1 VLKKGDPLL
10 PGNYRPISLLSVFDK
25 LLEKL
30 MHCRLY
36 KHLQL
41 NNILYKFQ
49 FGFKPLRSTSL
60 ALIDVIDNLYE
71 NLDACSKVCG
81 IYLDLQKA
89 FDSVSHDSLFYL
101 KKCIFMVFE
110 ELFDTL
116 THVSVMPLCHCLL
129 CKC

>member
-1 VLKKGDPLL
+1 VFKKGDPLL

-30 MHCRLY
+30 MHCRLHN
-36 KHLQL
+36 HLQL
-41 NNILYKFQ
+41 NNVLYKFQ
-49 FGFKPLRSTSL
+49 FGFKPLHSTSL

-89 FDSVSHDSLFYL
+89 FDSVSHD
-101 KKCIFMVFE
+101 I
-110 ELFDTL
+110 
-116 THVSVMPLCHCLL
+116 LL
-129 CKC
+129 EKNV